1 MEQVDCLSRWKVMAV
16 TLKRNGWGADCVD
29 ASAGPLEVME
39 SSLGLLRFRTSP
51 KPYSDK
57 DKRNPR
63 EAQGGAAD
71 VKAPTAAPG
80 ICLLVCKDS
89 TWQSLSMT
97 EIAGQLCPVFGVK
110 SLC

>member
-1 MEQVDCLSRWKVMAV
+1 MTV

-71 VKAPTAAPG
+71 VKPPQLRLASVCWSVR
-80 ICLLVCKDS
+80 ILLGK
-89 TWQSLSMT
+89 
-97 EIAGQLCPVFGVK
+97 AFP
-110 SLC
+110 